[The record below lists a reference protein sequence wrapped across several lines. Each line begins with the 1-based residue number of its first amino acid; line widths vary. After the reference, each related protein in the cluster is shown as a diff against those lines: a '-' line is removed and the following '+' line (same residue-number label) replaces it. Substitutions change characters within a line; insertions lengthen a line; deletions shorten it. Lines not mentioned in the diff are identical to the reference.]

1 MFSYTF
7 VFCSVCCVEANQVIL
22 VASER
27 MSYLVKKWK
36 LKAILWDVC
45 FISSSCKAIFLQPVS
60 TQLPLIFTTAPMPL
74 SLTPFFIFS
83 FFSIEKR
90 VFLSDLLKVSLLFFF
105 YQNHW
110 KHRLRKV
117 SHPIPPY
124 QKNKS
129 CMYTMFS
136 SKCDS
141 CSLHFFGVFYSR
153 LWLRNEILF
162 QRPNL
167 CFVMETGCLGL
178 FTHLDKILVSHC
190 FNSWYYLS

>member
-7 VFCSVCCVEANQVIL
+7 VFCSVCCLEANQVIL
-22 VASER
+22 VTSER

-117 SHPIPPY
+117 SHPNPPN

-129 CMYTMFS
+129 CMCTMFS

-141 CSLHFFGVFYSR
+141 CSLHFSAFFTLAYDLGMRFYFSGPICVLSWR
-153 LWLRNEILF
+153 L
-162 QRPNL
+162 
-167 CFVMETGCLGL
+167 V
-178 FTHLDKILVSHC
+178 V
-190 FNSWYYLS
+190 